1 MLRAFEMAPRYQK
14 NPLTAGRIIEGQA
27 FVVTADNNRL
37 HTLNSTATHLW
48 KLADSGFTAEEAAD
62 DLCRH
67 FAVDRDTALAD
78 LEEVLPDLVE
88 RQILVA
94 K

>member
-1 MLRAFEMAPRYQK
+1 MTTRYQK
-14 NPLTAGRIIEGQA
+14 NPLTAGRIIDGQA

-48 KLADSGFTAEEAAD
+48 KLAASGFTAEEAAD

-67 FAVDRDTALAD
+67 FEVDRETALTD
-78 LEEVLPDLVE
+78 VREILPDLVE
-88 RQILVA
+88 RQILVE